1 MKRFAFIPSSPAP
14 LEERIT
20 LSHSGLTSAAASPA
34 ALAPPNSLNLNL
46 YGFVLGSDT
55 TVGPVHRLQATGGTI
70 SPLGS
75 VSLTGF
81 LVIPIK
87 GAAKRAAHGIVTVAN
102 DQGTVKV
109 SLRGMVT
116 VHEGSFSFASGD
128 LSYRILSGTEAY
140 HGATGS
146 GPVLYGPG
154 PVLQP
159 GRFLLD
165 FGNAPPPP

>member
-1 MKRFAFIPSSPAP
+1 MRRSAFIPSSPAP

-20 LSHSGLTSAAASPA
+20 PSNWGPASAAATPP
-34 ALAPPNSLNLNL
+34 ALAQSHSLNL

-55 TVGPVHRLQATGGTI
+55 TVGTVHRLQATGGTI
-70 SPLGS
+70 SPLGT

-81 LVIPIK
+81 LVIPNT
-87 GAAKRAAHGIVTVAN
+87 GAANEPVHGKVTISNA
-102 DQGTVKV
+102 QGTVTVFLK
-109 SLRGMVT
+109 GTVT
-116 VHEGSFSFASGD
+116 VHKASFTFASGN
-128 LSYRILSGTEAY
+128 LTYKILSGTKID

-154 PVLQP
+154 PVFQP

-165 FGNAPPPP
+165 FGNYPPPP

>member
-1 MKRFAFIPSSPAP
+1 MKRFAFIPSSPAH

-20 LSHSGLTSAAASPA
+20 PSHSGLTSAAATPA
-34 ALAPPNSLNLNL
+34 ALTPPYSLNPNL

-70 SPLGS
+70 SPLGM

-87 GAAKRAAHGIVTVAN
+87 GAAKRAAHGIVTIAN

-116 VHEGSFSFASGD
+116 VYEGSFSFASGD
-128 LSYRILSGTEAY
+128 LSYRILSGTKAD
-140 HGATGS
+140 HGATGT

-154 PVLQP
+154 PVVLP